1 MLEAAPPSAACSSLT
16 WRKPRPSW
24 EARAARGGGRGR
36 TRAGPRAT
44 GRRGGGQTAPPPE
57 PPNRFAPFARRTL
70 PPAGEGA
77 RGREGRPPGSG
88 RVRAASLPLPLPAF
102 LRAVCSPPPPGEA
115 WNPGAQLGRR
125 GGRGTG
131 SASSLAGTIPCAT
144 PWLASPKQHRLSS
157 GASDAKGREERE
169 RRRTGSGCCGG
180 SSQGW
185 SG

>member
-24 EARAARGGGRGR
+24 EARAARGEDGGGRGQD
-36 TRAGPRAT
+36 RAPPG
-44 GRRGGGQTAPPPE
+44 GGGQGRRHP
-57 PPNRFAPFARRTL
+57 RRSRRTPSLRSRGGRCPL
-70 PPAGEGA
+70 PGKERAGA
-77 RGREGRPPGSG
+77 RGPHPGSG